1 MGRKTSRGTG
11 VWHVIT
17 ILEYLIM
24 SAITL
29 SEAKDFLDVIHS
41 GDDAKLQLLLDG
53 AEDEAQQYLN
63 RADLEEW
70 DSSVEGADP
79 MPASVKI
86 GILLL
91 LQSNYQANPIEME
104 QLRKVAEIK
113 LTPYRLSMGV

>member
-1 MGRKTSRGTG
+1 
-11 VWHVIT
+11 
-17 ILEYLIM
+17 M

-91 LQSNYQANPIEME
+91 LQSNYQATPEEME
-104 QLRKVAEIK
+104 QLRKVAEMK
-113 LTPYRLSMGV
+113 LTPYRLEMGV